1 MSYPEQGWITI
12 KTDKQKT
19 KSLVDLKNDSIK
31 YFQNHL
37 KSKHFSQL
45 LELNISLSGIK
56 VDPNLLSSLLT
67 VNLELKINY

>member
-37 KSKHFSQL
+37 KSKNFSQL

>member
-12 KTDKQKT
+12 KTDKTKNKKPRRPQKRLHQIF
-19 KSLVDLKNDSIK
+19 SN
-31 YFQNHL
+31 F

-45 LELNISLSGIK
+45 LELNISVSGIK

-67 VNLELKINY
+67 VNLELKIN